1 MRSSISLLPLSLL
14 QFWVLI
20 SGRYVIR
27 YACNSHF
34 RYLISYLL
42 SSNCPQV
49 FLSINTLI
57 LGASFLFGSAAS
69 SYFEGLLLIFVRRPY
84 DIGDKV
90 NLTFFSLGSLIL
102 QPSN

>member
-1 MRSSISLLPLSLL
+1 M
-14 QFWVLI
+14 
-20 SGRYVIR
+20 Y
-27 YACNSHF
+27 
-34 RYLISYLL
+34 
-42 SSNCPQV
+42 QV

-90 NLTFFSLGSLIL
+90 SIEEFEQVELKSIEVELLTYMVFLDRLQHLIPRQTHQGL
-102 QPSN
+102 DQVHGLLIV